1 MNVKPLVD
9 KLRKFNFVGMPCTSK
24 EFDDLKDGKTI
35 ALPKEVALEMQ
46 SMGLVTT
53 IDKKKKGDK

>member
-9 KLRKFNFVGMPCTSK
+9 KLKKFSFVGIPCTSK
-24 EFDDLKDGKTI
+24 EFSDLKDGKTI
-35 ALPKEVALEMQ
+35 ALPKKVALEMQ

>member
-1 MNVKPLVD
+1 MNVKPLTD
-9 KLRKFNFVGMPCTSK
+9 KLVKFNYIGMPCTSK
-24 EFDDLKDGKTI
+24 EFDDLKSGKSI

-53 IDKKKKGDK
+53 IDKKKGDK

>member
-9 KLRKFNFVGMPCTSK
+9 KLKKFSFVGIPCTSK
-24 EFDDLKDGKTI
+24 EFSDLKDGKTI
-35 ALPKEVALEMQ
+35 ALPKKVALEMQ

-53 IDKKKKGDK
+53 IDKKKGDK